1 MPQQET
7 DASTPR
13 AAVTFEVVV
22 VSAVFA
28 ILATQLPR
36 VGVEIHQSGSARPWE
51 LLFWTLVVAVVELLP
66 VPVSRIVQLSLSFPI
81 LLGIGILY
89 DPPVAAA
96 IAFLGSFDLRELRRE
111 LPLLRA
117 LFNRSQ
123 ISLTVLVAS
132 TLFHGVASINSP
144 VFVLV
149 VTVALTSTAAY
160 LVNILLVGLYL
171 RLAYRRS
178 VKAVVFQ
185 LRLGAT
191 SDFLLNHLGLGFV
204 GLVIARLYDSVGLW
218 SVAAFVLPLIF
229 ARQMFFRT
237 MALEDAH
244 KELQDRERVLRD
256 LSNRMAEERQDE
268 RMQIAA
274 YLHDDL
280 AQMLFRL
287 TLQVEMAKKRLA
299 QGEVSTVVNDLD
311 GIAATKEQTS
321 DAIRALIRDL
331 HRSPIGRKGLA
342 EAIQSFAEDMSKGIA
357 TQIRSDVVE
366 VSLPPPIQLLIYQI
380 AREAAY
386 NALKHAE
393 ADNIWITLEEIEDG
407 VELQIRDDGKGF
419 DTSAPA
425 PEGHFGSV
433 MMRERAQV
441 AGGKLSV
448 ESEIG
453 HGAVVTASFPKVWVE
468 EGTRL
473 EAEEQPPERDGQ
485 ASTMDSSPREF
496 RGFRRGSRSRTKPA
510 SPPPDP
516 APEPETARIG

>member
-1 MPQQET
+1 VM
-7 DASTPR
+7 
-13 AAVTFEVVV
+13 VVLLV
-22 VSAVFA
+22 HLSRHPALWA
-28 ILATQLPR
+28 
-36 VGVEIHQSGSARPWE
+36 EHD
-51 LLFWTLVVAVVELLP
+51 LLFWCVVVAVVELLP
-66 VPVSRIVQLSLSFPI
+66 VPVSRVLQLSLSFPI
-81 LLGIGILY
+81 LLGVAILFDPLTAGGVAFIG
-89 DPPVAAA
+89 
-96 IAFLGSFDLRELRRE
+96 AFDSREFRRDVS
-111 LPLLRA
+111 PIDA
-117 LFNRSQ
+117 LFNRTQ
-123 ISLTVLVAS
+123 IAVSVIAGSAVFHSIATVRSSLYVLLPAVLLAAVADYCVNVLFV
-132 TLFHGVASINSP
+132 TLYMRFA
-144 VFVLV
+144 FLQEFRK
-149 VTVALTSTAAY
+149 
-160 LVNILLVGLYL
+160 IL
-171 RLAYRRS
+171 S
-178 VKAVVFQ
+178 NF
-185 LRLGAT
+185 RLGGLR
-191 SDFLLNHLGLGFV
+191 DFLLNYLGLAFIGV
-204 GLVIARLYDSVGLW
+204 VIARLYDTVGLW

-237 MALEDAH
+237 MALEVAH
-244 KELQDRERVLRD
+244 KELQDREQVLRA

-299 QGEVSTVVNDLD
+299 QGEVTTVVKDLD

-357 TQIRSDVVE
+357 TQIHSDVVE

-393 ADNIWITLEEIEDG
+393 AENIWITLRELEDG
-407 VELQIRDDGKGF
+407 VQLQIRDDGKGF
-419 DTSAPA
+419 DTSAPP

-441 AGGKLSV
+441 ARGKLSL

-453 HGAVVTASFPKVWVE
+453 HGTSVTATFPKVWVE
-468 EGTRL
+468 EGTRF
-473 EAEEQPPERDGQ
+473 EAGEQPSDGDGHAPAEDPTPRQFRRFKRGGHKRPHQ
-485 ASTMDSSPREF
+485 AAPPRE
-496 RGFRRGSRSRTKPA
+496 PA
-510 SPPPDP
+510 
-516 APEPETARIG
+516 AEPEAAPIG

>member
-1 MPQQET
+1 MTQTVKKAPPAGNVAGIVFQ
-7 DASTPR
+7 AI
-13 AAVTFEVVV
+13 VVV
-22 VSAVFA
+22 PVVVLLALHLSRHPAVWS
-28 ILATQLPR
+28 QR
-36 VGVEIHQSGSARPWE
+36 H
-51 LLFWTLVVAVVELLP
+51 LLFWCAAVAVVELLP
-66 VPVSRIVQLSLSFPI
+66 VPVSRVLQLSLSFPI
-81 LLGIGILY
+81 LLGVAILFDPLTAGAVAFIG
-89 DPPVAAA
+89 
-96 IAFLGSFDLRELRRE
+96 AFDSREFRRE
-111 LPLLRA
+111 VPAITA
-117 LFNRSQ
+117 LFNRTQ
-123 ISLTVLVAS
+123 IALSVVAGSAVFHSLATVRSPVAFLLPAVLLAAVADYCVNVVLVSMFMRFAR
-132 TLFHGVASINSP
+132 LQPLRV
-144 VFVLV
+144 VL
-149 VTVALTSTAAY
+149 S
-160 LVNILLVGLYL
+160 N
-171 RLAYRRS
+171 
-178 VKAVVFQ
+178 
-185 LRLGAT
+185 LRLGGLR
-191 SDFLLNHLGLGFV
+191 DFLLNYLGLAFIGV
-204 GLVIARLYDSVGLW
+204 VIARLYDSVGLW
-218 SVAAFVLPLIF
+218 SVAAFVLPLVF

-244 KELQDRERVLRD
+244 KELQDRERVLRN

-299 QGEVSTVVNDLD
+299 QGEVGTVVKDLD

-357 TQIRSDVVE
+357 TRVHSDVVE

-393 ADNIWITLEEIEDG
+393 AENIWITVKEIEDG

-419 DTSAPA
+419 NTSAPP

-433 MMRERAQV
+433 MMRDRAQV
-441 AGGKLSV
+441 ARGKLSV

-453 HGAVVTASFPKVWVE
+453 RGTVVTASFPKVWVE

-473 EAEEQPPERDGQ
+473 EAEEEPSAG
-485 ASTMDSSPREF
+485 DSQTRLEDPSSRELG
-496 RGFRRGSRSRTKPA
+496 RFRRGGRSRPKQP
-510 SPPPDP
+510 SPSPDSV
-516 APEPETARIG
+516 PEPETARIG

>member
-1 MPQQET
+1 MTTKDRTNPSR
-7 DASTPR
+7 DVLSVAFR
-13 AAVTFEVVV
+13 AAIVLPTV
-22 VSAVFA
+22 AVLVLH
-28 ILATQLPR
+28 ISRHPR
-36 VGVEIHQSGSARPWE
+36 LLLEHHF
-51 LLFWTLVVAVVELLP
+51 LFWAGAVAVVELLP
-66 VPVSRIVQLSLSFPI
+66 VPVSRVLELTLSFPI
-81 LLGIGILY
+81 LLGVAMLF
-89 DPPVAAA
+89 DPVTAAA
-96 IAFLGSFDLRELRRE
+96 IAFVGEFDSRELRHR
-111 LPLLRA
+111 LPVLTA
-117 LFNRSQ
+117 LFNRTQ
-123 ISLTVLVAS
+123 IAVSVMAGS
-132 TLFHGVASINSP
+132 AIFHFVASIRSP
-144 VFVLV
+144 V
-149 VTVALTSTAAY
+149 Y
-160 LVNILLVGLYL
+160 ILLPAVILAAIVDYCVNVIFVTLYM
-171 RLAYRRS
+171 RFVRRQEFR
-178 VKAVVFQ
+178 VVLSTF
-185 LRLGAT
+185 RLG
-191 SDFLLNHLGLGFV
+191 SLKEFLLNYLGLGFV
-204 GLVIARLYDSVGLW
+204 GVIIARLYDSVGLW
-218 SVAAFVLPLIF
+218 SVAAFILPLVF

-237 MALEDAH
+237 MALEEAH
-244 KELQDRERVLRD
+244 KELQDRERVLRA

-299 QGEVSTVVNDLD
+299 QGEATRVLNDLD

-357 TQIRSDVVE
+357 TKITSEVVE

-393 ADNIWITLEEIEDG
+393 AEHIWISLREIDDG

-419 DTSAPA
+419 DTSAPP

-448 ESEIG
+448 ESEVG
-453 HGAVVTASFPKVWVE
+453 EGSVVTASFPKVWVE
-468 EGTRL
+468 EGTKL
-473 EAEEQPPERDGQ
+473 EAEDIVADGDGQ
-485 ASTMDSSPREF
+485 SSAPTAHPPSRSF
-496 RGFRRGSRSRTKPA
+496 RPFRRGSQRE
-510 SPPPDP
+510 
-516 APEPETARIG
+516 EPVGIS

>member
-1 MPQQET
+1 MG
-7 DASTPR
+7 
-13 AAVTFEVVV
+13 V
-22 VSAVFA
+22 VSIAGTLNPQRSTLLELVFW
-28 ILATQLPR
+28 I
-36 VGVEIHQSGSARPWE
+36 VS
-51 LLFWTLVVAVVELLP
+51 VAVVELLP
-66 VPVSRIVQLSLSFPI
+66 VPVSRGVQLSLSFPI
-81 LLGIGILY
+81 LLGIAILY
-89 DPPVAAA
+89 DPPIAAA
-96 IAFLGSFDLRELRRE
+96 VAFLGSFDIREFRRE
-111 LPLLRA
+111 LSLLRA

-123 ISLTVLVAS
+123 LALTVFVAS
-132 TLFHGVASINSP
+132 LLFHSIASVTSP
-144 VFVLV
+144 VYILLS
-149 VTVALTSTAAY
+149 TVILISTAAY
-160 LVNILLVGLYL
+160 GVNVVLVSAYL
-171 RLAYRRS
+171 HLAYQRPMRDILS
-178 VKAVVFQ
+178 Q

-191 SDFLLNHLGLGFV
+191 SDFLLNHLGLGLV

-218 SVAAFVLPLIF
+218 SVAAFVLPLVF

-237 MALEDAH
+237 MALEEAH
-244 KELQDRERVLRD
+244 KELQDREQVLRA

-299 QGEVSTVVNDLD
+299 QGEASGVLNDLD

-331 HRSPIGRKGLA
+331 HRSPIGRKGLG

-357 TQIRSDVVE
+357 TQIHSDVIE

-393 ADNIWITLEEIEDG
+393 ADNIWITLRELEDG
-407 VELQIRDDGKGF
+407 VELQIRDDGNGF
-419 DTSAPA
+419 DTSAPP

-441 AGGKLSV
+441 TGGKLNV

-453 HGAVVTASFPKVWVE
+453 QGTTITATFPKVWVE

-473 EAEEQPPERDGQ
+473 EAQDLVVSTDGESDRAPEPKGNR
-485 ASTMDSSPREF
+485 PLRP
-496 RGFRRGSRSRTKPA
+496 FRRGPRKATARSSESRSSDRE
-510 SPPPDP
+510 
-516 APEPETARIG
+516 EPVTVP

>member
-1 MPQQET
+1 MTQTTKESPPVRNVAGIAFQ
-7 DASTPR
+7 AI
-13 AAVTFEVVV
+13 VVV
-22 VSAVFA
+22 PAVVL
-28 ILATQLPR
+28 LAMHLSRHPELWGR
-36 VGVEIHQSGSARPWE
+36 HN
-51 LLFWTLVVAVVELLP
+51 LLFWCVVVAVVELLP
-66 VPVSRIVQLSLSFPI
+66 VPVSRVLQLSLSFPI
-81 LLGIGILY
+81 LLGVAILFDPFTAGAVAFIG
-89 DPPVAAA
+89 
-96 IAFLGSFDLRELRRE
+96 AFDSREFRRE
-111 LPLLRA
+111 IPA
-117 LFNRSQ
+117 ITAFFNRTQ
-123 ISLTVLVAS
+123 IALSVIAGSAVFHSLATVRSSVTILLPAVLLAAVADYCVNVFLV
-132 TLFHGVASINSP
+132 TLFVR
-144 VFVLV
+144 FVRQQALRV
-149 VTVALTSTAAY
+149 VLS
-160 LVNILLVGLYL
+160 NM
-171 RLAYRRS
+171 
-178 VKAVVFQ
+178 
-185 LRLGAT
+185 RLGGLR
-191 SDFLLNHLGLGFV
+191 DFLMNYLGLAFIGV
-204 GLVIARLYDSVGLW
+204 VIARLYDTVGLW

-357 TQIRSDVVE
+357 TQIHSDVVE

-393 ADNIWITLEEIEDG
+393 AENIWITLQEIEDG
-407 VELQIRDDGKGF
+407 VQLQIRDDGKGF
-419 DTSAPA
+419 DTSAPP

-441 AGGKLSV
+441 ARGKLSV
-448 ESEIG
+448 ESEMG
-453 HGAVVTASFPKVWVE
+453 HGTTVTASFPKVWVE
-468 EGTRL
+468 EGTRF
-473 EAEEQPPERDGQ
+473 EAAEQPPDGDGQ
-485 ASTMDSSPREF
+485 VPADELPTRQIRRLRRGVRKRPHQAAPPRE
-496 RGFRRGSRSRTKPA
+496 PA
-510 SPPPDP
+510 S
-516 APEPETARIG
+516 EPETAPIG